1 LLNDKSVTWN
11 PHESGKDDWMIMSL
25 FKNSYILKK
34 YPDLAESIAENF
46 GELSVDAAYEMRP
59 TQIRYAGS
67 SYPFPEV
74 VKGAIDSRL
83 YRRGGIFKEI
93 VDEAVG
99 DIEKGLDKAGPRP
112 EDKAESA
119 DEFNVDPSNG
129 AEPERGAKVDQGSFF
144 RLGLHMTKEYKHLTS
159 SVVKSILDNFDI
171 GGEVGTRTVPDWN
184 RLVKLKQ
191 VSDETK
197 KRMANLYLD
206 DSLSGNQYEYD
217 RYLKNKTFYK
227 NPLFLETTIRAVKS
241 TDIFRVYASRRD
253 VERNSQVSRKKEN
266 PERYGHGTMT
276 LPDVRSNI
284 SSWSIFSFFP
294 RLIKETEGLVPA
306 ELTHDM
312 KEAILDVAKKED
324 LKDNYDT
331 SGFLRKATS
340 RKSFPKLY
348 NFIIKNTLQDRWRSL
363 FSSLQKLNEERH
375 PTRHLQMHVLG
386 NMIWDLKGSVRMLY
400 LIRKHDLHSELEELP
415 RFIRLFGKV
424 NYTLAVKLREYIKN
438 TIENDLNPDNYN
450 DQVLKHIGVLR
461 MYINFGWHKPN
472 SSYSEKLSR
481 AIEEVSKSLFPAIK
495 EIYEK
500 ELEEKKMSL
509 WNIFGPRADVD
520 KLLAKYYYN
529 DPDYPESLVFKD
541 EEFIEFLKEELIKL
555 GGENPKAKEEVFGEF
570 IYGFM
575 YWSVST
581 FNEMGEEAAN
591 QEADIE
597 TYIEQMKNIWPKRT
611 GLGYDEF
618 FQKGFNMRD
627 QWERTS
633 YDGPW
638 KPVPYDE
645 EEVEQQLS
653 KDYMSEYY
661 EDLNEPELDMEEPDD
676 QRILEQEQQEE
687 EQRASEEPQVDA
699 VWKPEPLDDS
709 EEEKRARAR
718 KLWMLSKFAI

>member
-1 LLNDKSVTWN
+1 
-11 PHESGKDDWMIMSL
+11 
-25 FKNSYILKK
+25 
-34 YPDLAESIAENF
+34 
-46 GELSVDAAYEMRP
+46 
-59 TQIRYAGS
+59 
-67 SYPFPEV
+67 
-74 VKGAIDSRL
+74 
-83 YRRGGIFKEI
+83 
-93 VDEAVG
+93 
-99 DIEKGLDKAGPRP
+99 
-112 EDKAESA
+112 
-119 DEFNVDPSNG
+119 
-129 AEPERGAKVDQGSFF
+129 
-144 RLGLHMTKEYKHLTS
+144 
-159 SVVKSILDNFDI
+159 
-171 GGEVGTRTVPDWN
+171 
-184 RLVKLKQ
+184 
-191 VSDETK
+191 
-197 KRMANLYLD
+197 
-206 DSLSGNQYEYD
+206 
-217 RYLKNKTFYK
+217 
-227 NPLFLETTIRAVKS
+227 
-241 TDIFRVYASRRD
+241 
-253 VERNSQVSRKKEN
+253 
-266 PERYGHGTMT
+266 
-276 LPDVRSNI
+276 
-284 SSWSIFSFFP
+284 
-294 RLIKETEGLVPA
+294 
-306 ELTHDM
+306 
-312 KEAILDVAKKED
+312 
-324 LKDNYDT
+324 
-331 SGFLRKATS
+331 
-340 RKSFPKLY
+340 
-348 NFIIKNTLQDRWRSL
+348 
-363 FSSLQKLNEERH
+363 
-375 PTRHLQMHVLG
+375 MHVLG
-386 NMIWDLKGSVRMLY
+386 NMIWDLKGSVRMLH

-591 QEADIE
+591 QEADVE
-597 TYIEQMKNIWPKRT
+597 NYIEQMKNIWPKRT
-611 GLGYDEF
+611 GLGHDEF